1 MRKRENASNIMAL
14 VTFSGWRSRD
24 GDRYVL
30 FNFAFVMSLLRFE
43 SGLWRTSL
51 MLCGVVDFGLERPFF
66 NYGGEFWSL
75 KLIVKLAIIIFD
87 PTEFS
92 LEWLSAKQ
100 AENHP
105 HHVGPRPSYQL

>member
-1 MRKRENASNIMAL
+1 
-14 VTFSGWRSRD
+14 
-24 GDRYVL
+24 
-30 FNFAFVMSLLRFE
+30 
-43 SGLWRTSL
+43 
-51 MLCGVVDFGLERPFF
+51 MLCGAVDFGLERPFF

-75 KLIVKLAIIIFD
+75 KLIVKLAIIINRRILAIFD

-105 HHVGPRPSYQL
+105 HHVGPRPSYEL